1 MRGLVLKKNAGAL
14 RGRDGKERM
23 QMRIRKVAIYARVST
38 EHEAQLSALENQ
50 VQYYDDLID
59 RHPDWVLYR
68 RYIDEGITGTSIAKR
83 KNFVRMMEDAKDGH
97 FDLIVTREVSRFAR
111 NTVDT
116 LQQTRLLKRMGIEV
130 YFTEDGIWTMNDEDG
145 ELRLT
150 IMATLAQNE
159 SKKTSMRVKAG
170 QMVSF
175 QNGVVYG
182 TGNVLGYDKVG
193 PEYVINEEQAETVRR
208 IFDLY
213 LAGNG
218 YHKIMKQ
225 LEKEGRRTAMGKTM
239 WHYATVG
246 HILKNR
252 LYCGELEY
260 RKEYVPDYLEQKRA
274 KNKGE
279 LERVIVEGKHQ
290 PIVTKEEFGR
300 VQKMMAEKDAQ
311 MGQRRKNK
319 GVHSDDLWRRKMRCQ
334 CGHAF
339 AKTKWHTKTDFITY
353 TYKCYDQTRTGTI
366 AARLK
371 NGLSIENVCRSPLV
385 QDWKMYTMAQKVL
398 HAVFDDPEGTL
409 LDAAAVLGCGIAG
422 VEQSEVLR
430 DKEVIEEQLKKE
442 RGRYETLLDMRMNNE
457 IPKEV
462 FSRKQQEVG
471 ERIAELE
478 QRMAQY
484 GDVEPATEADVS
496 GKLENLQKL
505 MGQFSMPEDGEF
517 SEEEMDKYV
526 SGVRVYEDRFEW
538 LLNLSPDAG
547 GGLDDAGSP
556 VYFKK
561 ITVTPDDE
569 RAWFRKHPQWSKSNR
584 YAELE
589 VWIFI

>member
-1 MRGLVLKKNAGAL
+1 M
-14 RGRDGKERM
+14 
-23 QMRIRKVAIYARVST
+23 
-38 EHEAQLSALENQ
+38 
-50 VQYYDDLID
+50 
-59 RHPDWVLYR
+59 
-68 RYIDEGITGTSIAKR
+68 
-83 KNFVRMMEDAKDGH
+83 DA
-97 FDLIVTREVSRFAR
+97 
-111 NTVDT
+111 

-193 PEYVINEEQAETVRR
+193 PEYVINEAQAKTVRK
-208 IFDLY
+208 IFDMY

-218 YHKIMKQ
+218 SQKIKKQ
-225 LEKEGRRTAMGKTM
+225 LEKDGDLTAMGKSL
-239 WHYATVG
+239 WHYATIS

-274 KNKGE
+274 KNNGE
-279 LERVIVEGKHQ
+279 LDRIIVEGKHQ
-290 PIVTKEEFGR
+290 PIVTKEEFEK
-300 VQKMMAEKDAQ
+300 VQKLIEEKRPQ
-311 MGQRRKNK
+311 MEQFRKNR
-319 GVHSDDLWRRKMRCQ
+319 GIHSDDLWRRKLRCQ

-339 AKTKWHTKTDFITY
+339 AKTRWHSKSRDFTTY
-353 TYKCYDQTRTGTI
+353 TYKCYDQTRTGTVP
-366 AARLK
+366 ARLK
-371 NGLSIENVCRSPLV
+371 NGLSIEGVCRAPLV
-385 QDWKMYTMAQKVL
+385 QDWKIHTMAQKVL

-409 LDAAAVLGCGIAG
+409 REAAAILGLGAAG
-422 VEQSEVLR
+422 VGQTEVLR
-430 DKEVIEEQLKKE
+430 DKSIIEEKLKKE
-442 RGRYETLLDMRMNNE
+442 QGRYETLLDMRMNNE

-496 GKLENLQKL
+496 GKLENLQRL
-505 MGQFSMPEDGEF
+505 MGQSAMPEDGEF

>member
-371 NGLSIENVCRSPLV
+371 NGLGIENVCRSPLV

-496 GKLENLQKL
+496 GKLENLQRL

-589 VWIFI
+589 AWIFI

>member
-1 MRGLVLKKNAGAL
+1 
-14 RGRDGKERM
+14 
-23 QMRIRKVAIYARVST
+23 MRIRKVAIYARVST

-193 PEYVINEEQAETVRR
+193 PEYVINEEQAKTVRK
-208 IFDLY
+208 IFDMY

-225 LEKEGRRTAMGKTM
+225 LEKDGHRTAMGKTM

-290 PIVTKEEFGR
+290 PIVTKEEFER

-319 GVHSDDLWRRKMRCQ
+319 GVYSDDLWRRKMRCQ

-371 NGLSIENVCRSPLV
+371 NGLSIEGVCRSPLV

-430 DKEVIEEQLKKE
+430 DKEIIEEQLKKE

-471 ERIAELE
+471 EKIAELE
-478 QRMAQY
+478 KRMAQY

-496 GKLENLQKL
+496 GKLENLRRL
-505 MGQFSMPEDGEF
+505 MEQFTMPEDGEF
-517 SEEEMDKYV
+517 SEEQMDKYV

-569 RAWFRKHPQWSKSNR
+569 RAWFKKHPQWSKSNR

>member
-1 MRGLVLKKNAGAL
+1 MRGLVLKKNAGAPQ
-14 RGRDGKERM
+14 GRDGKERM

-68 RYIDEGITGTSIAKR
+68 RYIDEGITGTSISKR

-145 ELRLT
+145 ELWLT

-246 HILKNR
+246 H
-252 LYCGELEY
+252 
-260 RKEYVPDYLEQKRA
+260 
-274 KNKGE
+274 
-279 LERVIVEGKHQ
+279 
-290 PIVTKEEFGR
+290 
-300 VQKMMAEKDAQ
+300 
-311 MGQRRKNK
+311 
-319 GVHSDDLWRRKMRCQ
+319 
-334 CGHAF
+334 AF

-366 AARLK
+366 ATRLK
-371 NGLSIENVCRSPLV
+371 NGLGIENVCRSPLV
-385 QDWKMYTMAQKVL
+385 QDWKMYTMAQKIL

-409 LDAAAVLGCGIAG
+409 LNAAAVLGCGIAG

-430 DKEVIEEQLKKE
+430 DKEIIEEQLKKE

-484 GDVEPATEADVS
+484 GNVEPATEADVS

-505 MGQFSMPEDGEF
+505 MGQSAMPEDGEF
-517 SEEEMDKYV
+517 SQK
-526 SGVRVYEDRFEW
+526 
-538 LLNLSPDAG
+538 
-547 GGLDDAGSP
+547 
-556 VYFKK
+556 
-561 ITVTPDDE
+561 
-569 RAWFRKHPQWSKSNR
+569 NR
-584 YAELE
+584 
-589 VWIFI
+589 WINMCQG

>member
-1 MRGLVLKKNAGAL
+1 
-14 RGRDGKERM
+14 
-23 QMRIRKVAIYARVST
+23 MRIRKVAIYARVST

-50 VQYYDDLID
+50 VQYYDDLIS

-83 KNFVRMMEDAKDGH
+83 KNFVRMMEDAKNGY

-175 QNGVVYG
+175 QNGVIYG

-193 PEYVINEEQAETVRR
+193 QEYVINEAQAKTVRK
-208 IFDLY
+208 IFDMY

-218 YHKIMKQ
+218 CQKIKKQ
-225 LEKEGRRTAMGKTM
+225 LEKDGDLTAMGKTL
-239 WHYATVG
+239 WHFSTIG
-246 HILKNR
+246 HVLKNR

-260 RKEYVPDYLEQKRA
+260 RKEYVPDYLEQKRM
-274 KNKGE
+274 KNRGE
-279 LERVIVEGKHQ
+279 LDRVIVEGRHQ
-290 PIVTKEEFGR
+290 PIVTKEEFEQ
-300 VQKMMAEKDAQ
+300 VQKLIAEKSQQ
-311 MGQRRKNK
+311 MEKCRMNR
-319 GVHSDDLWRRKMRCQ
+319 GVYADDLWRKKMRCQ

-339 AKTKWHTKTDFITY
+339 AKTRWHSKKNFTTY
-353 TYKCYDQTRTGTI
+353 TYKCYDQTRTGTVS
-366 AARLK
+366 ARLK
-371 NGLSIENVCRSPLV
+371 NGLSIEGVCAVPLV
-385 QDWKMYTMAQKVL
+385 QDWKMNTMGQKVL
-398 HAVFDDPEGTL
+398 HAIFDDPEATL
-409 LDAAAVLGCGIAG
+409 KEAEAVLGGGVAG
-422 VEQSEVLR
+422 VEQAEVLR
-430 DKEVIEEQLKKE
+430 DKSIVEEQLKKE
-442 RGRYETLLDMRMNNE
+442 QGRYETLLDMRMNNE

-462 FSRKQQEVG
+462 FSRKQQEV
-471 ERIAELE
+471 EQKIKELE
-478 QRMAQY
+478 QQMLQY
-484 GDVEPATEADVS
+484 RDVKPATEADVN
-496 GKLENLQKL
+496 GKLEALRRL
-505 MGQFSMPEDGEF
+505 MEQFSMPENGEF
-517 SEEEMDKYV
+517 TESDLDKYV
-526 SGVRVYEDRFEW
+526 TGVRVYEDHFEW
-538 LLNLSPDAG
+538 LLNLDTDTRG
-547 GGLDDAGSP
+547 ELDDAGSP

-569 RAWFRKHPQWSKSNR
+569 REWFKAHSDWSKSNK
-584 YAELE
+584 YVELE
-589 VWIFI
+589 ARIYI

>member
-1 MRGLVLKKNAGAL
+1 M
-14 RGRDGKERM
+14 
-23 QMRIRKVAIYARVST
+23 
-38 EHEAQLSALENQ
+38 
-50 VQYYDDLID
+50 
-59 RHPDWVLYR
+59 
-68 RYIDEGITGTSIAKR
+68 
-83 KNFVRMMEDAKDGH
+83 
-97 FDLIVTREVSRFAR
+97 
-111 NTVDT
+111 DT

-193 PEYVINEEQAETVRR
+193 PEYVINEAQAKTVRK
-208 IFDLY
+208 IFDMY

-218 YHKIMKQ
+218 SQKIKRQ
-225 LEKEGRRTAMGKTM
+225 LEKDGDLTAMGKSL
-239 WHYATVG
+239 WHYATIS

-274 KNKGE
+274 KNNGE
-279 LERVIVEGKHQ
+279 LDRIIVEGKHQ
-290 PIVTKEEFGR
+290 PIVTKEEFER
-300 VQKMMAEKDAQ
+300 VQKLIEEKRPQ
-311 MGQRRKNK
+311 MEKCRKNR
-319 GVHSDDLWRRKMRCQ
+319 GVHSDDLWRRKLRCQ

-339 AKTKWHTKTDFITY
+339 AKTRWHSKSRDFTTY
-353 TYKCYDQTRTGTI
+353 TYKCYDQTRTGTVS
-366 AARLK
+366 ARLK
-371 NGLSIENVCRSPLV
+371 NGLSIEGVCRVPLV
-385 QDWKMYTMAQKVL
+385 QDWKVHTMAQKVL

-409 LDAAAVLGCGIAG
+409 REAAAVLGLGAAG

-430 DKEVIEEQLKKE
+430 DKEIIEEQLKKE

-462 FSRKQQEVG
+462 FSRKQQEMG
-471 ERIAELE
+471 EKIAELE

-505 MGQFSMPEDGEF
+505 MGQSAMPEDGEF
-517 SEEEMDKYV
+517 SEEEMDRYV

-589 VWIFI
+589 AWIFI

>member
-319 GVHSDDLWRRKMRCQ
+319 GVYSDDLWRRKMRCQ

-409 LDAAAVLGCGIAG
+409 LNAAAVLGCGIAG

-496 GKLENLQKL
+496 GKLENLQRL

-517 SEEEMDKYV
+517 SEEQMDKYV

-589 VWIFI
+589 AWIFI

>member
-1 MRGLVLKKNAGAL
+1 M
-14 RGRDGKERM
+14 
-23 QMRIRKVAIYARVST
+23 
-38 EHEAQLSALENQ
+38 
-50 VQYYDDLID
+50 
-59 RHPDWVLYR
+59 
-68 RYIDEGITGTSIAKR
+68 
-83 KNFVRMMEDAKDGH
+83 DA
-97 FDLIVTREVSRFAR
+97 
-111 NTVDT
+111 

-193 PEYVINEEQAETVRR
+193 PEYVINEAQAKTVRK
-208 IFDLY
+208 IFDMY

-218 YHKIMKQ
+218 SQKIKKQ
-225 LEKEGRRTAMGKTM
+225 LEKDGDLTAMGKSL
-239 WHYATVG
+239 WHYATIS

-274 KNKGE
+274 KNNGE
-279 LERVIVEGKHQ
+279 LERIIVEGKHQ
-290 PIVTKEEFGR
+290 PIVTKEEFEK
-300 VQKMMAEKDAQ
+300 VQKLIEEKRPQ
-311 MGQRRKNK
+311 MEHCRKNR
-319 GVHSDDLWRRKMRCQ
+319 GIHSDDLWRRKLRCQ

-339 AKTKWHTKTDFITY
+339 AKTRWHSKSRDFTTY

-366 AARLK
+366 PARLK
-371 NGLSIENVCRSPLV
+371 NGLSIEGVCRAPLV
-385 QDWKMYTMAQKVL
+385 QDWKIHTMAQKVL

-409 LDAAAVLGCGIAG
+409 REAAAILGLGAAG
-422 VEQSEVLR
+422 VGQTEVLR
-430 DKEVIEEQLKKE
+430 DKSIIEEKLKKE
-442 RGRYETLLDMRMNNE
+442 QGRYETLLDMRMNNE

-496 GKLENLQKL
+496 GKLENLQRL
-505 MGQFSMPEDGEF
+505 MGQSAMPEDGEF

>member
-1 MRGLVLKKNAGAL
+1 M
-14 RGRDGKERM
+14 
-23 QMRIRKVAIYARVST
+23 
-38 EHEAQLSALENQ
+38 
-50 VQYYDDLID
+50 
-59 RHPDWVLYR
+59 
-68 RYIDEGITGTSIAKR
+68 
-83 KNFVRMMEDAKDGH
+83 
-97 FDLIVTREVSRFAR
+97 
-111 NTVDT
+111 
-116 LQQTRLLKRMGIEV
+116 
-130 YFTEDGIWTMNDEDG
+130 
-145 ELRLT
+145 
-150 IMATLAQNE
+150 
-159 SKKTSMRVKAG
+159 
-170 QMVSF
+170 
-175 QNGVVYG
+175 
-182 TGNVLGYDKVG
+182 
-193 PEYVINEEQAETVRR
+193 
-208 IFDLY
+208 
-213 LAGNG
+213 
-218 YHKIMKQ
+218 
-225 LEKEGRRTAMGKTM
+225 
-239 WHYATVG
+239 
-246 HILKNR
+246 
-252 LYCGELEY
+252 
-260 RKEYVPDYLEQKRA
+260 PDYLEQKRA

-290 PIVTKEEFGR
+290 PIVTKEEFER

-371 NGLSIENVCRSPLV
+371 NGLGIENVCRSPLV

-409 LDAAAVLGCGIAG
+409 LNAAAVLGCGIAG

-547 GGLDDAGSP
+547 GGMDDAVP
-556 VYFKK
+556 RLFKPEYGP
-561 ITVTPDDE
+561 PDDE
-569 RAWFRKHPQWSKSNR
+569 EGGFGKHAQWSKSQQVR
-584 YAELE
+584 GAGA
-589 VWIFI
+589 WIFIYNGRGTSGGRAVAAAFRPVTDLRVYICVHFFCFCRQAFP

>member
-68 RYIDEGITGTSIAKR
+68 RYIDEGITGTSISKR

-290 PIVTKEEFGR
+290 PIVTKEEFER

-319 GVHSDDLWRRKMRCQ
+319 GVYSDDLWRRKMRCQ

-371 NGLSIENVCRSPLV
+371 NGLSIEGVCRAPLV
-385 QDWKMYTMAQKVL
+385 QDWKIHTMAQKVL

-409 LDAAAVLGCGIAG
+409 LNAAAVLGCGIVG

-430 DKEVIEEQLKKE
+430 DKEIIEEQLKKE

-496 GKLENLQKL
+496 GKLENLQRL
-505 MGQFSMPEDGEF
+505 MGQFTMPEDGEF

>member
-1 MRGLVLKKNAGAL
+1 
-14 RGRDGKERM
+14 
-23 QMRIRKVAIYARVST
+23 MRIRKVAIYARVST

-371 NGLSIENVCRSPLV
+371 NGLSIEGVCRSPLV

-430 DKEVIEEQLKKE
+430 DKEIIEEQLKKE

-471 ERIAELE
+471 EKIAELE

-496 GKLENLQKL
+496 GKLENLRL

-589 VWIFI
+589 AWIFI

>member
-145 ELRLT
+145 ELRLA

-430 DKEVIEEQLKKE
+430 DKEIIEEQLKKE

-496 GKLENLQKL
+496 GKLENLQRL
-505 MGQFSMPEDGEF
+505 MGQPPVPEDGEF
-517 SEEEMDKYV
+517 SESDIDKYV
-526 SGVRVYEDRFEW
+526 FGVRVYEDRFEW
-538 LLNLSPDAG
+538 LLNLSPEARG
-547 GGLDDAGSP
+547 ELDDAGSP
-556 VYFKK
+556 VYFTKL
-561 ITVTPDDE
+561 TVTPDDE
-569 RAWFRKHPQWSKSNR
+569 RAWFKMHPQWSKSNK
-584 YAELE
+584 YVELE
-589 VWIFI
+589 AWIYI